1 QELVAEEE
9 RAKRKAEKKKLKKK
23 KQKDRKKREKLGQER
38 KNKKNTD
45 PSPPSGPAGAGPP
58 SEGAEDEECCPEPS
72 PCPGDSTVPSEEPGP
87 EDTAVAEEELDLSCT
102 FVCKAREKAGVRLP
116 PPGTDRSPE
125 PQKVAEPSRKV
136 PEKGRG
142 DPVGTPVSPQPAQ
155 PRPLSPSTLAQS
167 LALAGHG
174 IEAAQMG
181 QHSEAVWAFTVA
193 LELNPREHRLLGNR
207 SYCLEKLGRFEEA
220 LADAEAA
227 LALQPGWPKGSFRK
241 GKALRG
247 LQVPGGAP
255 GTGQGG
261 WGLGGGHGWV
271 RGCEVLGVGM
281 GLSELGGWAGG
292 TPGLSL
298 CPQGALNPFGSS
310 AAGWT
315 TGSCQDTGDKSVTG
329 GSGKTPT
336 KDPERAPAV
345 ASGCPTLPP
354 SHPARDCFPLWVGN
368 VTSHITE
375 KVLRCAFGRFG
386 EIRSVRLLPGRR
398 CAFINFRGK
407 AEAEEAFRAM
417 QGATVEGSKLLL
429 QLKHPAH
436 ATPAPVPR

>member
-1 QELVAEEE
+1 Q
-9 RAKRKAEKKKLKKK
+9 
-23 KQKDRKKREKLGQER
+23 
-38 KNKKNTD
+38 
-45 PSPPSGPAGAGPP
+45 
-58 SEGAEDEECCPEPS
+58 
-72 PCPGDSTVPSEEPGP
+72 
-87 EDTAVAEEELDLSCT
+87 EELDLSCT

-116 PPGTDRSPE
+116 PPGTDRSPG
-125 PQKVAEPSRKV
+125 PQNVVEPSRK
-136 PEKGRG
+136 GARG
-142 DPVGTPVSPQPAQ
+142 SPCLSPAQ
-155 PRPLSPSTLAQS
+155 RDCPSLCPCVTSP
-167 LALAGHG
+167 GHG

-181 QHSEAVWAFTVA
+181 QHAEAVWAFTVA

-247 LQVPGGAP
+247 LQRYAEAARTFEELLQQDRAHAEAATQLEACRALLQVRPPIPTPWPCPLPCCAP
-255 GTGQGG
+255 QASP
-261 WGLGGGHGWV
+261 
-271 RGCEVLGVGM
+271 
-281 GLSELGGWAGG
+281 LS
-292 TPGLSL
+292 PH
-298 CPQGALNPFGSS
+298 SS
-310 AAGWT
+310 AAAP
-315 TGSCQDTGDKSVTG
+315 GSCQDTGDKSVTG
-329 GSGKTPT
+329 GSGKAPT
-336 KDPERAPAV
+336 KDTERAPAV

-386 EIRSVRLLPGRR
+386 EIRSVRLLPGRH

-436 ATPAPVPR
+436 ATPAPAPRA